1 MASNEN
7 ENNSENPTSKIERI
21 NDYQIQHKYIF
32 RICIIGDPSVG
43 KSSILTRFCDNT
55 FKENYNNTIGVDF
68 RVVTLKYNDIVVK
81 LHIWDTAGQERFR
94 SLAINYFRSANGF
107 IYVYDISNQ
116 DSFNNVNS
124 WINLVTN
131 NNKNA
136 VVNILIGNKCDKEDE
151 RGIEKEEGEHLAE
164 EKHFYFLET
173 SAKNNEN
180 IEKIFEVFVRDL
192 VEYYSK
198 NEYVECENLQITD
211 TKTENIETI
220 RKEDSKCKC

>member
-7 ENNSENPTSKIERI
+7 ENNSENPTAKIERI